1 MSPSPVYLDA
11 PFRGLS
17 CPHGMSR
24 VIRTATTIR
33 SFCSIRICGYFSY
46 INEVVLAFV
55 VACSF
60 KVLCMPS
67 YTFEQIKYVAW
78 NVFRHPVTTA
88 KAAYYLLRD
97 PEVRRVL
104 YNYFGGTPDFP
115 SNRYIP
121 GGYIEPALPLN
132 QPGTGSKRR
141 REEQVELGSDPS
153 ERYPK
158 YHNAM
163 VDIKM
168 EDSETLPDFPSNV
181 FARAARPD
189 SRAAKTVRSQEFLS
203 RAGVEETYVGSKGY
217 RARANRQAEEAN
229 QRRLLKQAVAFGQG
243 DPAIGFDD
251 YNVPERIQKYIFDTS
266 CSFSVGWN
274 RGSPETSASGRAGWS
289 VQAPIWQG
297 GISYLRA
304 NLSNAYDGKSRSSGV
319 GIWEANATWTMRNNL
334 PFPAEITVWRLD
346 PKYSIPCEPDTKQV
360 GQWFLRDIGG
370 ASIDQL
376 AMGIW
381 KYQSQNAANVNIPAF
396 DQTVAVGPPYNL
408 RTTMC
413 RAMNNSYGDTTKLS
427 RDMGPSEVVP
437 SADYYYNSPYD
448 FKCWTENFHITPV
461 YHRWVCTGDTSILKA
476 SIPYSVM
483 CAFGAQS
490 GRQDPNPTDAT
501 ENIPDEK
508 FYAWK
513 KTWGPLFLFR
523 IRGDICFDET
533 DAAAMA
539 AEAKSKPT
547 QKINFASALVDV
559 VSHYEWHCNLVPI
572 PEPRFNFATAVTQP
586 LNVQDQI
593 LFADERMQG
602 ADLERYRADL

>member
-1 MSPSPVYLDA
+1 MNSIFLFDQN
-11 PFRGLS
+11 LW
-17 CPHGMSR
+17 
-24 VIRTATTIR
+24 
-33 SFCSIRICGYFSY
+33 SFLC

-60 KVLCMPS
+60 KVLCMPA

-78 NVFRHPVTTA
+78 NVFRHPVNTA

-132 QPGTGSKRR
+132 QPRTGSKRG
-141 REEQVELGSDPS
+141 REQQVELGSDPN

-163 VDIKM
+163 ADVKM
-168 EDSETLPDFPSNV
+168 EDQETLPDFPSNV

-189 SRAAKTVRSQEFLS
+189 SKAAKLVRSQEFLS
-203 RAGVEETYVGSKGY
+203 RAGVEETYIGSKGY
-217 RARANRQAEEAN
+217 RARSNRQAEEAN

-251 YNVPERIQKYIFDTS
+251 YNVPERLQKYIFDTTGT
-266 CSFSVGWN
+266 FSVGWN
-274 RGSPETSASGRAGWS
+274 VANPLVDSDSGQAGWS

-319 GIWEANATWTMRNNL
+319 GIWEAHATWTIRNNL

-346 PKYSIPCEPDTKQV
+346 PKYSIPCEPNTAQV
-360 GQWFLRDIGG
+360 GQWFMRDIGG

-381 KYQSQNAANVNIPAF
+381 KYQSENAANVNVPAF
-396 DQTVAVGPPYNL
+396 DQVLAAGPPLSL

-427 RDMGPSEVVP
+427 RDMGPSETVP
-437 SADYYYNSPYD
+437 PAAYYYNTPYD
-448 FKCWTENFHITPV
+448 FKCWTENFHISPV
-461 YHRWVCTGDTSILKA
+461 YHRWMGTGDTSILKA
-476 SIPYSVM
+476 CIPYSVM

-490 GRQDPNPTDAT
+490 GRQDPNSSDAT

-513 KTWGPLFLFR
+513 KTWGPLYLFR
-523 IRGDICFDET
+523 IRGDVCYDAK
-533 DAAAMA
+533 DAADKQ
-539 AEAKSKPT
+539 AENTSKPT
-547 QKINFASALVDV
+547 QKVNFASALVDI
-559 VSHYEWHCNLVPI
+559 VSHYEWYCNLVPI
-572 PEPRFNFATAVTQP
+572 PEPRFNFQTAVSLPLTTQDPILLTNERMTAPDANFVQFDQP
-586 LNVQDQI
+586 L
-593 LFADERMQG
+593 A
-602 ADLERYRADL
+602 